1 MHVKSDSAD
10 APNLTVVESV
20 RCLECGLVYA
30 KPSGGGTVQAN
41 PGCPDCGYVGWAG
54 ARSGP
59 FTESWTPRHFDA
71 GHQRRPSG

>member
-20 RCLECGLVYA
+20 RCLDCGLVYA

-41 PGCPDCGYVGWAG
+41 PGCPDCGYVGWVG
-54 ARSGP
+54 ARSRS
-59 FTESWTPRHFDA
+59 FTESWTPPHSDA
-71 GHQRRPSG
+71 GHQRHLPG

>member
-1 MHVKSDSAD
+1 MNPDSVD
-10 APNLTVVESV
+10 GPKLTVLESV

-54 ARSGP
+54 ASIRP

-71 GHQRRPSG
+71 GHQRHPTG